1 MSIPDKIQKLRADLN
16 KHNYRYYVLDEPVVS
31 DAEYDRMLRELQELE
46 DAHPDLK
53 TVDSPT
59 QRVGA
64 PPLEAF
70 GTIEHRIPMQSL
82 ANAMATDEILA
93 FHERLIRRLGE
104 EQDIEYV
111 AEPKLD
117 GLAVELV
124 YEHGL
129 FVNGS
134 TRGDGTTGENITQN
148 LKTIRAIPLAL
159 RNSAQSAPALLEV
172 RGEVFIRKNDFEIL
186 NKQRE
191 ENDEP
196 VFANPRNAAAGSLRQ
211 LDSAITATRPLSIFC
226 YQAGFIEGV
235 DFETHSTFLA
245 ALQDWGFPVNPEIR
259 FLNGI
264 EEAVA
269 FHTELETRRNT
280 LAYEIDGSVIKVNN
294 YALRNELGAR
304 SRSPRW
310 AIAGKFK
317 AQQETTVIEDIILS
331 VGRTGA
337 VTPVAKLQP
346 VNVSGV
352 MVSNVTL
359 HNQDEIERK
368 DIRVGDTVLIQRAG
382 DVIPQVVKVILEK
395 RLPGANPFRMVN
407 ACPECGHEVHRP
419 EDEAVARCQNLSC
432 PAQIKRRI
440 GHFVSKGAM
449 DIDGMGEKLINQLVE
464 KELVRSVDDLYR
476 LTKQQLAE
484 LDRMADKSADNI
496 INALDAFKH
505 TTFHH
510 FVYALGIR
518 NVGEHVAKV
527 LEKAFQGKMNSFM
540 DANLEEL
547 ENIDEVGPIVADTV
561 VKFWADENNVQ
572 VVKNCFEQGVTLEE
586 FEDETA
592 RILTGKTFVFTGSLE
607 KFTRQEAKVMVES
620 SGGRAAGSVSGK
632 TDYVVAGPGAGSK
645 LKKAEE
651 LDISVLTESEFLDM
665 VK

>member
-211 LDSAITATRPLSIFC
+211 LDSAITATRPSSIVC
-226 YQAGFIEGV
+226 
-235 DFETHSTFLA
+235 
-245 ALQDWGFPVNPEIR
+245 
-259 FLNGI
+259 
-264 EEAVA
+264 
-269 FHTELETRRNT
+269 
-280 LAYEIDGSVIKVNN
+280 
-294 YALRNELGAR
+294 
-304 SRSPRW
+304 
-310 AIAGKFK
+310 
-317 AQQETTVIEDIILS
+317 
-331 VGRTGA
+331 
-337 VTPVAKLQP
+337 
-346 VNVSGV
+346 
-352 MVSNVTL
+352 
-359 HNQDEIERK
+359 
-368 DIRVGDTVLIQRAG
+368 
-382 DVIPQVVKVILEK
+382 
-395 RLPGANPFRMVN
+395 
-407 ACPECGHEVHRP
+407 
-419 EDEAVARCQNLSC
+419 
-432 PAQIKRRI
+432 
-440 GHFVSKGAM
+440 
-449 DIDGMGEKLINQLVE
+449 
-464 KELVRSVDDLYR
+464 
-476 LTKQQLAE
+476 
-484 LDRMADKSADNI
+484 
-496 INALDAFKH
+496 
-505 TTFHH
+505 
-510 FVYALGIR
+510 
-518 NVGEHVAKV
+518 
-527 LEKAFQGKMNSFM
+527 
-540 DANLEEL
+540 
-547 ENIDEVGPIVADTV
+547 
-561 VKFWADENNVQ
+561 
-572 VVKNCFEQGVTLEE
+572 
-586 FEDETA
+586 
-592 RILTGKTFVFTGSLE
+592 
-607 KFTRQEAKVMVES
+607 
-620 SGGRAAGSVSGK
+620 
-632 TDYVVAGPGAGSK
+632 
-645 LKKAEE
+645 
-651 LDISVLTESEFLDM
+651 
-665 VK
+665 